1 MRSQLH
7 KAVEGVSTLA
17 CESLNLSLWKFVE
30 TENHGP
36 IFIITQRLGW
46 IQFLQFPRNH

>member
-36 IFIITQRLGW
+36 IFKLRSLNLSLWNLIIP
-46 IQFLQFPRNH
+46 I